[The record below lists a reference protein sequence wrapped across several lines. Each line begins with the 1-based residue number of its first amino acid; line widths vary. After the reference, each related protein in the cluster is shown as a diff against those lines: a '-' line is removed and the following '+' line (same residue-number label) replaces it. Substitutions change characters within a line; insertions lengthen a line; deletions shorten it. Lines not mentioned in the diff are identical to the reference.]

1 MYIYIYTF
9 MYICMYNYMY
19 VYIYAC
25 IYIYICACYKAY
37 LYMINIDTL
46 RFVYTSVGFN
56 QPLQAQREH
65 ATRTFDQLSHFDPQR
80 HPLRSSW
87 HPSASG
93 RAPALCVP
101 NLQPALSTR
110 VATLASC
117 VASILCS
124 AGIFYV

>member
-1 MYIYIYTF
+1 MHVYIYI
-9 MYICMYNYMY
+9 
-19 VYIYAC
+19 VSV
-25 IYIYICACYKAY
+25 CYKAY

-110 VATLASC
+110 MATLASC
-117 VASILCS
+117 GASILCS